1 MQKYLENS
9 DYVTIFLKKT
19 TRNFHKNLAK
29 ILKVFYEIPK
39 EF

>member
-1 MQKYLENS
+1 MWKYLEYS
-9 DYVTIFLKKT
+9 AYVTIFLKNTIK
-19 TRNFHKNLAK
+19 NFHKNLAQ